1 MCRKLSIA
9 MSLIG
14 DAKLIIMD
22 EPTSNLDLRSRE
34 KIWRLLSRL
43 VVSENKTSNRA
54 ILIST

>member
-1 MCRKLSIA
+1 

-14 DAKLIIMD
+14 DAKIIIMD

-34 KIWRLLSRL
+34 KIWRLLTKL
-43 VVSENKTSNRA
+43 VISEHKKHDRA